1 MAVAEVRWV
10 YITANLRGFLNVFS
24 SFFPSSQ
31 GVLLINRPNHTYI
44 YNVFR
49 FSEGYMHT
57 QLILSYRLLLSLA
70 GLRMITY
77 SATLGAHGTEA
88 CPMTHPRMILPP
100 ISCSCPT
107 RLGTSW

>member
-1 MAVAEVRWV
+1 MF
-10 YITANLRGFLNVFS
+10 FLVFFIFTS
-24 SFFPSSQ
+24 

-49 FSEGYMHT
+49 FSEEYMHT
-57 QLILSYRLLLSLA
+57 QLLLSVSLA